1 MYHFITGYTAKVAG
15 TERGVTEPEATF
27 SACFGAAFLTLH
39 PLRYADLLREKLER
53 HGSAVYLVNTG
64 WSAGGAGG
72 EVRGERMPIAATR
85 ACVNAV
91 LDGSIANLSKAA
103 ATHQANSPGA
113 ECPYFE
119 TDPIFGFQIPK
130 SLSLPTAESSTTKDG
145 VHVPLLPRDAW
156 SDQTA
161 YDATRLKLADMFI
174 NNFKKFSDGEA
185 SSLADYGPQ
194 LHVK

>member
-1 MYHFITGYTAKVAG
+1 MGLKDEHMSIEDEALASLIQGYCRENGVRNLQKHVEKICRKVALKVVRATQPQALPSTSEG
-15 TERGVTEPEATF
+15 EAAAEVTTSTAEAVE
-27 SACFGAAFLTLH
+27 SDPLGIDAA
-39 PLRYADLLREKLER
+39 LREALPDIAKP
-53 HGSAVYLVNTG
+53 AVV
-64 WSAGGAGG
+64 
-72 EVRGERMPIAATR
+72 
-85 ACVNAV
+85 
-91 LDGSIANLSKAA
+91 
-103 ATHQANSPGA
+103 
-113 ECPYFE
+113 
-119 TDPIFGFQIPK
+119 
-130 SLSLPTAESSTTKDG
+130 DG

>member
-1 MYHFITGYTAKVAG
+1 
-15 TERGVTEPEATF
+15 
-27 SACFGAAFLTLH
+27 
-39 PLRYADLLREKLER
+39 
-53 HGSAVYLVNTG
+53 
-64 WSAGGAGG
+64 
-72 EVRGERMPIAATR
+72 MPIAATR

-130 SLSLPTAESSTTKDG
+130 SLGLPIAESSTTKDE

-185 SSLADYGPQ
+185 SSLADHGPQ